1 MMPDLMGI
9 TRDEL
14 KARKRDYF
22 VASVED
28 GGLAMEPFCCC
39 GKPLDEQ
46 YACDDC
52 NHKCDIT
59 FVACADAGA
68 LAMMEKLVRSRPDF
82 GKFEFAALES

>member
-1 MMPDLMGI
+1 MAI

-28 GGLAMEPFCCC
+28 GELAMEPFCYC
-39 GKPLDEQ
+39 GNALDEQ
-46 YACDDC
+46 YACAVC

-68 LAMMEKLVRSRPDF
+68 LAMMQTLVRSRPADF
-82 GKFEFAALES
+82 GKFECAPLEG